1 MVLGLDFVFQVVGAA
16 GAKALWVVRGTP
28 KSSMRLEQKV
38 VSGGAG

>member
-38 VSGGAG
+38 VSGGGG